1 MIVKERE
8 IPLKIEQI
16 EALLRNLVPNQFKV
30 SVVQQDL
37 KKWSAGYNGEKAI
50 DYHLSFLSGK
60 KYMIFNDLR
69 LPLPPYHFQIDS
81 LLVTP
86 YYCLILEIK
95 NISGTL
101 TIDPEFNQLTKY
113 YDGVETGFSDPISQA
128 QRQSLLLQ
136 RFFYE
141 NKLVMPPIVF
151 LVVISNPKTILKIAN
166 GQKLT
171 PPYTKIIHAQNLIDE
186 ISKLNSKFTKETAGK
201 KDISKIKRVL
211 LNSHTPLYTNILNNY
226 GIEESDLI
234 LGVRCEICSGKMER
248 KHRTWYCHTCKF
260 TSNTAHERTIEDYFL
275 LIKPSITNKELRT
288 LLGIQSPKTARL
300 LLNALN
306 LKTTGSTKGTI
317 YHKEF
322 H

>member
-1 MIVKERE
+1 LIVKERE

-16 EALLRNLVPNQFKV
+16 EALLRSLVPNHFKV
-30 SVVQQDL
+30 SIVQQDL
-37 KKWSAGYNGEKAI
+37 KKRSAGYNGEKAI

-113 YDGVETGFSDPISQA
+113 YDGIETGFSDPISQA

-166 GQKLT
+166 GQKLS

-186 ISKLNSKFTKETAGK
+186 ISKLNSIYKKEAADK
-201 KDISKIKRVL
+201 RDINKMKRVL
-211 LNSHTPLYTNILNNY
+211 LNSHTPSYTNILNNY
-226 GIEESDLI
+226 GIEKSDLI
-234 LGVRCEICSGKMER
+234 QGVRCEICSGKMER
-248 KHRTWYCHTCKF
+248 KHRTWYCQACNF
-260 TSNTAHERTIEDYFL
+260 ASNSAHVRTVEDYFL
-275 LIKPSITNKELRT
+275 IIKLPITNKELRT
-288 LLGIQSPKTARL
+288 LLEIQSPRTARL
-300 LLNALN
+300 LLTSLN
-306 LKTTGSTKGTI
+306 LKTTGTTKGTI
-317 YHKEF
+317 YYKEF